1 MLTEKNNEIKN
12 FMLNFGPQHP
22 AAHGVL
28 RLILELDGEV
38 VKNAD
43 PHIGLLH
50 RGTEKLIEYKTYM
63 QALPYFDRLDYV
75 SMMTQEHT
83 FCMAVEKLLI
93 CEIPLRAQY
102 IRVIFSELTR
112 LMNHLLAV
120 STHALDVGA
129 LTPFLWA
136 FEEREK
142 LMEFYERV
150 SGARM
155 HANYFRIGGVS
166 FDLPIGLLN
175 DIHSFILQFVS
186 RIDEMEEMLT
196 TNRIWKQRLIDIG
209 KINSRQAI
217 DLGLSGPMLRSTGL
231 AWDLRKVESYE
242 VYNKVNFFV
251 PTGIY
256 GDCYDRYL
264 IRIEEMRESIN
275 IILQCLNMIPLGLV
289 RVDDHKISP
298 PYRSQMKS
306 SMESLIHH
314 FKLYSEGVIIPQGY
328 SYGCVEAPK
337 GETGAFLVSD
347 GSNKPYRC
355 KVRAPGF
362 MHLQA
367 LNSLVV
373 GHMIAD
379 LVTVIGT
386 LDIVFGEV
394 DR

>member
-1 MLTEKNNEIKN
+1 
-12 FMLNFGPQHP
+12 
-22 AAHGVL
+22 
-28 RLILELDGEV
+28 
-38 VKNAD
+38 
-43 PHIGLLH
+43 
-50 RGTEKLIEYKTYM
+50 
-63 QALPYFDRLDYV
+63 
-75 SMMTQEHT
+75 
-83 FCMAVEKLLI
+83 
-93 CEIPLRAQY
+93 
-102 IRVIFSELTR
+102 
-112 LMNHLLAV
+112 MNHLLAV

-175 DIHSFILQFVS
+175 DIHTFILQFVS

-231 AWDLRKVESYE
+231 ACDLRKVESYE

-347 GSNKPYRC
+347 GTNKPYRC